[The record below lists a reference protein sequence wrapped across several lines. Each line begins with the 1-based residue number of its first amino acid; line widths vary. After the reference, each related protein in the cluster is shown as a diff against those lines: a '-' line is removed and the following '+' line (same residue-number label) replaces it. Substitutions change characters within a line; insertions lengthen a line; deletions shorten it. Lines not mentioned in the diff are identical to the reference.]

1 MLLKWVVQARQRVT
15 DGRVFPIIFNKM
27 QDLLVRNSYCADC
40 STVGVQFVDMNHG
53 AFLCPLCSEIHRR
66 YGFQVRNV
74 MDVFDEK
81 EAKFLLYQGNE
92 RINESLLQNV
102 PLWITRP
109 KQHNFP

>member
-15 DGRVFPIIFNKM
+15 DGRVLPILFNKM

-53 AFLCPLCSEIHRR
+53 AFLCHLCSEIHRR

-74 MDVFDEK
+74 MDIFDDREVR
-81 EAKFLLYQGNE
+81 FLQDSGND
-92 RINESLLQNV
+92 RVNDSLLQIV
-102 PLWITRP
+102 PVWITRP
-109 KQHNFP
+109 KQFNYP